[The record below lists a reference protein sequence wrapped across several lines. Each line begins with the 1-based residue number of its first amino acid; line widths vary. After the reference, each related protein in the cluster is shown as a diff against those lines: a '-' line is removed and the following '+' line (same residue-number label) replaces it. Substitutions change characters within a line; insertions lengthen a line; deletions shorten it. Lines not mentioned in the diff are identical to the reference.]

1 MLRIDKSSNLKM
13 EYKIGDLSFD
23 FINNEVKLEEKKL
36 NLTKTEFNMLAFLA
50 KNNCNV
56 IQGFLISKALP
67 INKCIELIEGY
78 NVTHTL
84 SVGQNKNKK

>member
-1 MLRIDKSSNLKM
+1 M
-13 EYKIGDLSFD
+13 
-23 FINNEVKLEEKKL
+23 
-36 NLTKTEFNMLAFLA
+36 AFLA